1 MAYRHGH
8 KDLLYSYGIT
18 EAEFAEGYRLVN
30 IPTGWLA
37 SSSNG
42 AATGNF
48 AMGNSFNTNA
58 KFFSFADSAAK
69 YIVSGE
75 GLPFVGLPDDTIS
88 SARLKVMWG
97 QRGQPVGDPTLN
109 VVTWNFQAIQ
119 TEDAD
124 LIIDNN
130 DANVINVAMT
140 THVDEP
146 AARYAYKI
154 SAFDLPLTS
163 FAANRPTMFTLGR
176 KGANGSDTLGVAAIV
191 YSIALLIK

>member
-75 GLPFVGLPDDTIS
+75 ALPFVGQPDDTIS

-97 QRGQPVGDPTLN
+97 QRNQPAGSPLN

-130 DANVINVAMT
+130 DANVINVAMSS
-140 THVDEP
+140 HEDEP
-146 AARYAYKI
+146 AAQYAYKI
-154 SAFDLPLTS
+154 STFDLTLS
-163 FAANRPTMFTLGR
+163 NFAANRPTMFTLGR
-176 KGANGSDTLGVAAIV
+176 KGANTSDTLGAAAIV